1 MFCKEICALIRPS
14 MIQCWV
20 VYCLVVTISPC
31 QLSSC
36 LTNFQQVLLFLLSST
51 LGVWDAIVKNAPCE
65 ISSIWLKS
73 GQARGYEGRPDF
85 SGLVTKPKPIFR
97 SRLLMY
103 VSSPFTSR
111 PTGSN
116 ADEWMCDRCTAAT
129 CATL

>member
-1 MFCKEICALIRPS
+1 
-14 MIQCWV
+14 MIAQKTGC
-20 VYCLVVTISPC
+20 T
-31 QLSSC
+31 C
-36 LTNFQQVLLFLLSST
+36 LTNWSRVLWGSGMLL
-51 LGVWDAIVKNAPCE
+51 LRMLLVRYPAFR
-65 ISSIWLKS
+65 LKS